1 MFARY
6 KAHMHGDTYC
16 GLQKVEVRRK
26 TNFFNGYQ
34 HLSLLG
40 ITEENQYLLFMM
52 LSPV

>member
-6 KAHMHGDTYC
+6 KAHMHGEMYC

-26 TNFFNGYQ
+26 TNFFNGYK

-40 ITEENQYLLFMM
+40 ITEENQ
-52 LSPV
+52 